1 MTFPPLPRTSRR
13 HDVEGAALELIHS
26 VMDDDWSSEEAG
38 RRVWFRA
45 HGDRHV
51 LLLLRAR
58 VARHLAGR
66 HSPIDERA
74 AAPLDAALRT
84 ADVTIDTTAGAD
96 ELLPQQQTG

>member
-1 MTFPPLPRTSRR
+1 MTRPSDLRTSRR
-13 HDVEGAALELIHS
+13 PDVEGAALELIHS
-26 VMDDDWSSEEAG
+26 VMADDWSRETAG

-45 HGDRHV
+45 HGNRHV

-74 AAPLDAALRT
+74 AATLDSALRT
-84 ADVTIDTTAGAD
+84 SEPPTVGFADPSVPTQSIG
-96 ELLPQQQTG
+96 